1 MQDQPQILTA
11 VDETNLAL
19 KQLLGFTVGYYG
31 SILQVTGNTSYAQ
44 NLAKNYLH
52 SGLENIAD
60 IKPEWGMS
68 FNVTSVDLHIDWFTP
83 SSFSSGEFS
92 IKYDLAGLGLYGV
105 TYSTISRLNV
115 QILESISGD
124 PARVSISKEENEPL
138 TILSKQNFK
147 FYRYLFQEQTWELAA
162 PTSEP
167 VVFANGTYSIV
178 VPSGVDSSTYLIQ
191 VEDTRGIITVASSF
205 SHYTSTLNW
214 NSASGIEDYVDDNSD
229 AHSPPD
235 KGTHS
240 SFAAQ
245 QSADGTNDTL
255 TEEIVF
261 DPTQYNTIAYDS
273 QSSVYSGSSST
284 SSIQWSHNT
293 GTGNDRVL
301 LVAVDI
307 FNDAGTPTTVTSVTY
322 DGTALTEVTTA
333 YYSGSSLRV
342 RSYVFL
348 LVNPSTGNKIITA
361 NFAASTRSIGGS
373 VTYANVNQT
382 NPALANNVNTG
393 AGTSMSVG
401 LTASGTHNKRLYGHL
416 GTYRTGDYSVSEG
429 GSQTNRWYAG
439 SYSNYRKGRGSDKTV
454 TSGSVSMSWTTS
466 GTASWAAIAVLL
478 QPTQLYHY
486 EVNLEEQWTNVS
498 MVNPNQDLCIKTGP
512 PGSESLKVD
521 VWHNGGWVTV
531 SNGLVNGWNNVSVS
545 SFLNPGFGIRFY
557 GSSESG
563 SDQTQ
568 NSWAI
573 DAVLLRP
580 QSDLGALLSQQDS
593 TTTVEWLQNGTIRW
607 LGQNLLLA
615 TAEMPLPP
623 IPAKAFRM
631 NQTIGGIEREVAF
644 QMEDWAS
651 EYRVPLGLTSDYTVF
666 SNRQML
672 VFLLNR
678 DVSEFTLWWD
688 GSDLATQTPYSYTP
702 GSFSDN
708 PSGGTLNNG
717 KLELHFGS
725 GFTVTSTFGS
735 TISTANFMRINGYAS
750 NYGAGLAY
758 VIYNAPV
765 RDIVQQEAEWGSSH
779 LANSCPNIYANM
791 VLTLPAGTSY
801 FTYQLRLMFLN
812 SQRDRTITDLSP
824 IQLSSSITTL
834 QTENGTINNIAV
846 GTGSFSNNDYPS
858 GWTAHHWSQ
867 FNGTNSAGTGIMF
880 TDVANQR
887 LYAFDAVAGSSTG
900 ALKTST
906 SSRTIELAP
915 IALHQVSPF
924 RDALDVTW
932 HGAVATF
939 DASATPI
946 YKLNEAGKPIG
957 LWILVEFQPEI
968 TVTAEK

>member
-1 MQDQPQILTA
+1 
-11 VDETNLAL
+11 
-19 KQLLGFTVGYYG
+19 
-31 SILQVTGNTSYAQ
+31 
-44 NLAKNYLH
+44 
-52 SGLENIAD
+52 
-60 IKPEWGMS
+60 
-68 FNVTSVDLHIDWFTP
+68 
-83 SSFSSGEFS
+83 
-92 IKYDLAGLGLYGV
+92 
-105 TYSTISRLNV
+105 
-115 QILESISGD
+115 
-124 PARVSISKEENEPL
+124 
-138 TILSKQNFK
+138 
-147 FYRYLFQEQTWELAA
+147 
-162 PTSEP
+162 
-167 VVFANGTYSIV
+167 
-178 VPSGVDSSTYLIQ
+178 
-191 VEDTRGIITVASSF
+191 
-205 SHYTSTLNW
+205 
-214 NSASGIEDYVDDNSD
+214 
-229 AHSPPD
+229 
-235 KGTHS
+235 
-240 SFAAQ
+240 
-245 QSADGTNDTL
+245 
-255 TEEIVF
+255 
-261 DPTQYNTIAYDS
+261 
-273 QSSVYSGSSST
+273 
-284 SSIQWSHNT
+284 
-293 GTGNDRVL
+293 
-301 LVAVDI
+301 
-307 FNDAGTPTTVTSVTY
+307 
-322 DGTALTEVTTA
+322 
-333 YYSGSSLRV
+333 
-342 RSYVFL
+342 
-348 LVNPSTGNKIITA
+348 
-361 NFAASTRSIGGS
+361 
-373 VTYANVNQT
+373 
-382 NPALANNVNTG
+382 
-393 AGTSMSVG
+393 
-401 LTASGTHNKRLYGHL
+401 
-416 GTYRTGDYSVSEG
+416 
-429 GSQTNRWYAG
+429 
-439 SYSNYRKGRGSDKTV
+439 
-454 TSGSVSMSWTTS
+454 
-466 GTASWAAIAVLL
+466 
-478 QPTQLYHY
+478 
-486 EVNLEEQWTNVS
+486 
-498 MVNPNQDLCIKTGP
+498 
-512 PGSESLKVD
+512 
-521 VWHNGGWVTV
+521 
-531 SNGLVNGWNNVSVS
+531 
-545 SFLNPGFGIRFY
+545 
-557 GSSESG
+557 
-563 SDQTQ
+563 
-568 NSWAI
+568 
-573 DAVLLRP
+573 
-580 QSDLGALLSQQDS
+580 
-593 TTTVEWLQNGTIRW
+593 
-607 LGQNLLLA
+607 
-615 TAEMPLPP
+615 
-623 IPAKAFRM
+623 M